1 MENAINHDEI
11 NQINSKILD
20 NIKKKELEEKNE
32 KTQFCYSIDWLTFNI
47 KLKDINN
54 PFIRDEGIYAEE
66 REQGTNIFKR
76 IKDFYNTRDELIFTI
91 VFQPHSKII
100 KQDFG
105 QLQIANKWLYVGN
118 LSKLV
123 YKIFFQSNFELV
135 NISRIDLCTDF
146 FNFVD
151 SYKPVEFINDVA
163 IGIVRKINPSS
174 INFWGKTNGFINDVN
189 NENDEEVY
197 KHGVKFHAM
206 NIGDREST
214 FNFKLYNKTKEL
226 EEKHEKGYIKTKW
239 FKKLQGYEELIKM
252 KEKPTI
258 WRLEVSIKDWN
269 KIKIDGKKVI
279 EVNSEVF
286 AILDYYP
293 YFMQFFIS
301 KKFVWKNN
309 FGKFIDFIDKPR
321 KDLSAKY
328 LCTNIPNNE
337 EVNTTNKQ
345 KKQILKS
352 LVSIIE
358 QSVTFEQANEYLLR
372 IEELIQ
378 EEDYFTIFKS
388 IGLNYNTIQSYI
400 AYKFN
405 DELKTN

>member
-1 MENAINHDEI
+1 MKKEVID
-11 NQINSKILD
+11 QINSKILD
-20 NIKKKELEEKNE
+20 NIKKRELEEKKE

-66 REQGTNIFKR
+66 RECGTNIFKR
-76 IKDFYNTRDELIFTI
+76 VKDFYNTRDELIFTI

-100 KQDFG
+100 KADFG

-118 LSKLV
+118 LPKLV

-151 SYKPVEFINDVA
+151 TYRPLSFIQDVA
-163 IGIVRKINPSS
+163 KGNVIKVNPSK
-174 INFWGKTNGFINDVN
+174 INFWGKTGDYTID
-189 NENDEEVY
+189 Y
-197 KHGVKFHAM
+197 HAM

-239 FKKLQGYEELIKM
+239 LKKLQGYEELIKM
-252 KEKPTI
+252 NEKPII

-279 EVNSEVF
+279 EINNDVF
-286 AILDYYP
+286 DILNYHP

-301 KKFVWKNN
+301 KKFVWKNDI
-309 FGKFIDFIDKPR
+309 GKFIDFIDNPR

-328 LCTNIPNNE
+328 LCTNITNNE

-345 KKQILKS
+345 KKQVLKS
-352 LVSIIE
+352 LISIIE
-358 QSVTFEQANEYLLR
+358 QSITFEQANEYLLR
-372 IEELIQ
+372 VEDLIQ
-378 EEDYFTIFKS
+378 EEDYYTILKQ
-388 IGLNYNTIQSYI
+388 IGLNYNTLQSYI

-405 DELKTN
+405 DTIKTN

>member
-1 MENAINHDEI
+1 MENLINHDAI
-11 NQINSKILD
+11 KQINSKILD

-76 IKDFYNTRDELIFTI
+76 VRDYYNTRDELVFTI

-151 SYKPVEFINDVA
+151 TYKPLSFIQDVA
-163 IGIVRKINPSS
+163 KGNVIKVNPSS
-174 INFWGKTNGFINDVN
+174 VNFWGKTGDYTID
-189 NENDEEVY
+189 Y
-197 KHGVKFHAM
+197 HAM

-239 FKKLQGYEELIKM
+239 YKKLQGYEELIKM

-279 EVNSEVF
+279 EINKDVF
-286 AILDYYP
+286 DILNNYP

-301 KKFVWKNN
+301 KKFVWKNDY
-309 FGKFIDFIDKPR
+309 GKFINFIDNPR
-321 KDLSAKY
+321 KDLSSKY

-337 EVNTTNKQ
+337 EINTTNKQ

-358 QSVTFEQANEYLLR
+358 QSITYENASEYLER
-372 IEELIQ
+372 IGELIQ
-378 EEDYFTIFKS
+378 EEDYYTIFKS
-388 IGLNYNTIQSYI
+388 LGYNYDTISSYI

-405 DELKTN
+405 DTLKTN

>member
-1 MENAINHDEI
+1 MENAINHEAI

-32 KTQFCYSIDWLTFNI
+32 KTQFVYSIDWLTFNI

-76 IKDFYNTRDELIFTI
+76 VKDFYNTRDELIFTI

-151 SYKPVEFINDVA
+151 TYKPLAFIQDVA
-163 IGIVRKINPSS
+163 KGNVIKVNPSS
-174 INFWGKTNGFINDVN
+174 VNFWGKTGDYTID
-189 NENDEEVY
+189 Y
-197 KHGVKFHAM
+197 HAM

-239 FKKLQGYEELIKM
+239 HKKLKGYEELIKM

-279 EVNSEVF
+279 EINNDVF
-286 AILDYYP
+286 DLLNNYP

-301 KKFVWKNN
+301 KKFVFKNDY
-309 FGKFIDFIDKPR
+309 GKFIDFIDNPR

-337 EVNTTNKQ
+337 EINTTNKQ

-358 QSVTFEQANEYLLR
+358 QSITFENASEYLER
-372 IEELIQ
+372 IGELIQ
-378 EEDYFTIFKS
+378 EEDYYTIFKS
-388 IGLNYNTIQSYI
+388 LGYNYDIISSYI

-405 DELKTN
+405 DTLKTN

>member
-1 MENAINHDEI
+1 M
-11 NQINSKILD
+11 
-20 NIKKKELEEKNE
+20 
-32 KTQFCYSIDWLTFNI
+32 
-47 KLKDINN
+47 
-54 PFIRDEGIYAEE
+54 
-66 REQGTNIFKR
+66 
-76 IKDFYNTRDELIFTI
+76 
-91 VFQPHSKII
+91 
-100 KQDFG
+100 
-105 QLQIANKWLYVGN
+105 QIANKWLYVGN

-151 SYKPVEFINDVA
+151 SYKPLAFIQDVA
-163 IGIVRKINPSS
+163 KGNILKVNPST
-174 INFWGKTNGFINDVN
+174 INFWGKTGDYTID
-189 NENDEEVY
+189 Y
-197 KHGVKFHAM
+197 HAM

-239 FKKLQGYEELIKM
+239 YKKLKGYEELIKM

-279 EVNSEVF
+279 EINNDVF
-286 AILDYYP
+286 DILNYYP

-301 KKFVWKNN
+301 KKFVWKNDY
-309 FGKFIDFIDKPR
+309 GKFIDFIDNPR
-321 KDLSAKY
+321 KDLSSKY

-337 EVNTTNKQ
+337 EINTTNKQ

-358 QSVTFEQANEYLLR
+358 QSITFEKCKRIFGKNWRTYTGRRLLHNF
-372 IEELIQ
+372 Q
-378 EEDYFTIFKS
+378 
-388 IGLNYNTIQSYI
+388 
-400 AYKFN
+400 
-405 DELKTN
+405 

>member
-1 MENAINHDEI
+1 MENVINHEAINE
-11 NQINSKILD
+11 INSKILD
-20 NIKKKELEEKNE
+20 NIKKREKEEKNE
-32 KTQFCYSIDWLTFNI
+32 KTKFCYSIDWLTFNI

-76 IKDFYNTRDELIFTI
+76 VKDFYNTRDELIFTI

-100 KQDFG
+100 KADFG

-151 SYKPVEFINDVA
+151 TYKPLAFIQDVA
-163 IGIVRKINPSS
+163 RGNVLKVNPSKV
-174 INFWGKTNGFINDVN
+174 NFWGKTGDYTID
-189 NENDEEVY
+189 Y
-197 KHGVKFHAM
+197 HAM
-206 NIGDREST
+206 NVGDREST

-239 FKKLQGYEELIKM
+239 YKKLQGYEELIKM
-252 KEKPTI
+252 KETPTI

-279 EVNSEVF
+279 EINNDIF
-286 AILDYYP
+286 DILNYHP

-301 KKFVWKNN
+301 KKFVWKNDY
-309 FGKFIDFIDKPR
+309 GKFIDFIDNPR
-321 KDLSAKY
+321 KDLSSKY

-337 EVNTTNKQ
+337 EINTTNKQ

-358 QSVTFEQANEYLLR
+358 QSINFENASEYLER
-372 IEELIQ
+372 IGELIQ
-378 EEDYFTIFKS
+378 EEDYYTIFKS
-388 IGLNYNTIQSYI
+388 LGYNYDTISSYI

-405 DELKTN
+405 DTLKTN

>member
-1 MENAINHDEI
+1 MEKAINHDVI
-11 NQINSKILD
+11 DQINSKILD
-20 NIKKKELEEKNE
+20 NIKKRELEEKNE
-32 KTQFCYSIDWLTFNI
+32 KTQFVYSIDWLTLNI

-54 PFIRDEGIYAEE
+54 PFVRDEGIYAEE

-76 IKDFYNTRDELIFTI
+76 VKDFYNTRDELIFTI

-100 KQDFG
+100 KANFG
-105 QLQIANKWLYVGN
+105 QLQIANKWLYVGS
-118 LSKLV
+118 LPKLV
-123 YKIFFQSNFELV
+123 YKIFFQANFELV

-146 FNFVD
+146 FNFIN
-151 SYKPVEFINDVA
+151 SYKPLSFIQDVA
-163 IGIVRKINPSS
+163 KGNVLKVNPSS
-174 INFWGKTNGFINDVN
+174 INFWGKTGDYTIN
-189 NENDEEVY
+189 Y
-197 KHGVKFHAM
+197 HAM

-214 FNFKLYNKTKEL
+214 FNFKLYNKTNEM

-239 FKKLQGYEELIKM
+239 YKKLNGYEELIKM

-279 EVNSEVF
+279 EINNDVF
-286 AILDYYP
+286 DILNYHP

-301 KKFVWKNN
+301 KKFIWKNDL
-309 FGKFIDFIDKPR
+309 GKFIDFIDNPR

-358 QSVTFEQANEYLLR
+358 QSITFENASEYLER
-372 IEELIQ
+372 IGDLIQ
-378 EEDYFTIFKS
+378 EEDYYTIFKS
-388 IGLNYNTIQSYI
+388 LGYNYDIISSYI

-405 DELKTN
+405 DAIKTN

>member
-1 MENAINHDEI
+1 MENLINHDEI

-151 SYKPVEFINDVA
+151 TYKPLSFIQDVA
-163 IGIVRKINPSS
+163 KGNVIKVNPSS
-174 INFWGKTNGFINDVN
+174 INFWGKTGDYSI
-189 NENDEEVY
+189 EY
-197 KHGVKFHAM
+197 HAM

-239 FKKLQGYEELIKM
+239 YKKLKGYEELIKM

-279 EVNSEVF
+279 EINNDVF
-286 AILDYYP
+286 DILNYHP
-293 YFMQFFIS
+293 YFMQFFNS
-301 KKFVWKNN
+301 KKFIWKND
-309 FGKFIDFIDKPR
+309 FGKFIDFIDNPR

-328 LCTNIPNNE
+328 LCTNIPNNKE
-337 EVNTTNKQ
+337 INTTNKQ

-358 QSVTFEQANEYLLR
+358 QSITFENASEYLER
-372 IEELIQ
+372 IGELIQ
-378 EEDYFTIFKS
+378 EEDYYTIFKS
-388 IGLNYNTIQSYI
+388 LGYNYDIISSYI

-405 DELKTN
+405 DAIKTN

>member
-1 MENAINHDEI
+1 MENVINHEAINEV
-11 NQINSKILD
+11 NSKILD
-20 NIKKKELEEKNE
+20 NIKKRELEEKNE
-32 KTQFCYSIDWLTFNI
+32 KTKFCYSIDWLTFNI

-76 IKDFYNTRDELIFTI
+76 VKDFYNTRDELIFTI

-151 SYKPVEFINDVA
+151 TYKPLSFIQDVA
-163 IGIVRKINPSS
+163 RGNVLKVNPSKV
-174 INFWGKTNGFINDVN
+174 NFWGKTGDYTID
-189 NENDEEVY
+189 Y
-197 KHGVKFHAM
+197 HAM

-239 FKKLQGYEELIKM
+239 LKKLQGYEELIKM
-252 KEKPTI
+252 KETPTI

-279 EVNSEVF
+279 EINNDVF
-286 AILDYYP
+286 DILNFHP

-301 KKFVWKNN
+301 KKFVWKNDY
-309 FGKFIDFIDKPR
+309 GKFIDFIDNPR
-321 KDLSAKY
+321 KDLSSKY

-337 EVNTTNKQ
+337 EINTTNKQ
-345 KKQILKS
+345 KKQVLKS
-352 LVSIIE
+352 LISIIE
-358 QSVTFEQANEYLLR
+358 QSITFEQANEYLLR
-372 IEELIQ
+372 VEDLIQ
-378 EEDYFTIFKS
+378 EEDYYTIFKS
-388 IGLNYNTIQSYI
+388 IGYNYNTLSSYI

>member
-1 MENAINHDEI
+1 MENLINHEAI

-32 KTQFCYSIDWLTFNI
+32 KTQFVYSIDWLTFNI

-76 IKDFYNTRDELIFTI
+76 VKDFYNTRDELIFTI

-151 SYKPVEFINDVA
+151 SYKPLSFIQDVA
-163 IGIVRKINPSS
+163 KGYLSKLNPSS
-174 INFWGKTNGFINDVN
+174 INFWGKTGKLA
-189 NENDEEVY
+189 NEIEEDEERGIIY
-197 KHGVKFHAM
+197 HAM
-206 NIGDREST
+206 NVGDREST

-226 EEKHEKGYIKTKW
+226 KEKHEKGYIKTKW
-239 FKKLQGYEELIKM
+239 LKKLQGYEELIKM
-252 KEKPTI
+252 NEKPTI

-279 EVNSEVF
+279 EINKDVF
-286 AILDYYP
+286 DILNNYP

-301 KKFVWKNN
+301 KKFVWKNDY
-309 FGKFIDFIDKPR
+309 GKFINFIDNPR
-321 KDLSAKY
+321 KDLSSKY

-337 EVNTTNKQ
+337 EINTTNKQ

-358 QSVTFEQANEYLLR
+358 QSITYENASEYLER
-372 IEELIQ
+372 IGELIQ
-378 EEDYFTIFKS
+378 EEDYYTIFKS
-388 IGLNYNTIQSYI
+388 LGYNYDTISSYI

-405 DELKTN
+405 DTLKTN

>member
-1 MENAINHDEI
+1 MENAINHEAI

-32 KTQFCYSIDWLTFNI
+32 KTQFVYSIDWLTFNI

-76 IKDFYNTRDELIFTI
+76 VKDFYNTRDELIFTI

-151 SYKPVEFINDVA
+151 TYKPLSFIQDVA
-163 IGIVRKINPSS
+163 KGNVIKVNPSS
-174 INFWGKTNGFINDVN
+174 INFWGKTGDYTID
-189 NENDEEVY
+189 Y
-197 KHGVKFHAM
+197 HAM

-239 FKKLQGYEELIKM
+239 YKKLKGYEELIKM

-279 EVNSEVF
+279 EINNDVF
-286 AILDYYP
+286 DLLNNYP

-301 KKFVWKNN
+301 KKFVFKNDY
-309 FGKFIDFIDKPR
+309 GKFIDFIDNPR

-358 QSVTFEQANEYLLR
+358 QSITYENASEYLER
-372 IEELIQ
+372 IGELIQ
-378 EEDYFTIFKS
+378 EEDYYTIFKS
-388 IGLNYNTIQSYI
+388 LGYNYDTISSYI

-405 DELKTN
+405 DALKTN

>member
-1 MENAINHDEI
+1 MENAINHEAI
-11 NQINSKILD
+11 NEINSKILD

-32 KTQFCYSIDWLTFNI
+32 KTKFCYSIDWLTFNI

-76 IKDFYNTRDELIFTI
+76 VKDFYNTRDELIFTI

-151 SYKPVEFINDVA
+151 TYKPLSFIQDVA
-163 IGIVRKINPSS
+163 KGNVIKINPSS
-174 INFWGKTNGFINDVN
+174 VNFWGKTGDYTID
-189 NENDEEVY
+189 Y
-197 KHGVKFHAM
+197 HAM

-239 FKKLQGYEELIKM
+239 LKKLKGYEELIKM

-279 EVNSEVF
+279 EINNDVF
-286 AILDYYP
+286 NLLNNYP

-301 KKFVWKNN
+301 KKFVFKNDY
-309 FGKFIDFIDKPR
+309 GKFIDFIDNPR
-321 KDLSAKY
+321 KDLSSKY

-337 EVNTTNKQ
+337 EINTTNKQ

-358 QSVTFEQANEYLLR
+358 QSITFENASEYLEK
-372 IEELIQ
+372 IGELIQ
-378 EEDYFTIFKS
+378 EEDYYTIFRS
-388 IGLNYNTIQSYI
+388 LGYNYDIISSYI

-405 DELKTN
+405 DTLKTN

>member
-1 MENAINHDEI
+1 MENAINHEAI

-32 KTQFCYSIDWLTFNI
+32 KTQFVYSIDWLTFNI

-76 IKDFYNTRDELIFTI
+76 VKDFYNTRDELIFTI

-151 SYKPVEFINDVA
+151 TYKPLAFIQDVA
-163 IGIVRKINPSS
+163 KGNVVKVNPSS
-174 INFWGKTNGFINDVN
+174 INFWGKTGKLA
-189 NENDEEVY
+189 NEIEKDEERGIIY
-197 KHGVKFHAM
+197 HAM
-206 NIGDREST
+206 NVGDREST

-239 FKKLQGYEELIKM
+239 HKKMIGYEELIKM

-286 AILDYYP
+286 AILDYHP

-301 KKFVWKNN
+301 KKFVWKNDY
-309 FGKFIDFIDKPR
+309 GKFINFIDNPR
-321 KDLSAKY
+321 KELSSKY

-337 EVNTTNKQ
+337 EINTTNKQ

-372 IEELIQ
+372 VEELIQ

-388 IGLNYNTIQSYI
+388 IGLNYNTLQSYI

>member
-1 MENAINHDEI
+1 MENAINHEAI

-32 KTQFCYSIDWLTFNI
+32 KTQFVYSIDWLTFNI

-76 IKDFYNTRDELIFTI
+76 VKDFYNTRDELIFTI

-105 QLQIANKWLYVGN
+105 QLHIANKWLYVGN

-135 NISRIDLCTDF
+135 NISRIDLCADF

-151 SYKPVEFINDVA
+151 TYRPLSFIQDVA
-163 IGIVRKINPSS
+163 RGNVLKVNPSNV
-174 INFWGKTNGFINDVN
+174 NFWGKTGDYTID
-189 NENDEEVY
+189 Y
-197 KHGVKFHAM
+197 HAM
-206 NIGDREST
+206 NVGDREST

-239 FKKLQGYEELIKM
+239 LKKLQGYEELIKM
-252 KEKPTI
+252 KETPTI

-286 AILDYYP
+286 AILDYHP

-301 KKFVWKNN
+301 KKFVWKNDY
-309 FGKFIDFIDKPR
+309 GKFIDFIDNPR
-321 KDLSAKY
+321 KDLSSKY

-352 LVSIIE
+352 LISIIE

-372 IEELIQ
+372 VEELIQ
-378 EEDYFTIFKS
+378 EEDYYTIFKS
-388 IGLNYNTIQSYI
+388 IGLNYNTLQSYVS
-400 AYKFN
+400 YKFN

>member
-1 MENAINHDEI
+1 MKNVINHEAINE
-11 NQINSKILD
+11 INSKILD
-20 NIKKKELEEKNE
+20 NIKKRELEEKNE
-32 KTQFCYSIDWLTFNI
+32 KTKFCYSIDWLTFNI

-76 IKDFYNTRDELIFTI
+76 VKDFYNTRDELIFTI

-151 SYKPVEFINDVA
+151 TYKPLSFIQDVA
-163 IGIVRKINPSS
+163 KGNVIKVNPSS
-174 INFWGKTNGFINDVN
+174 INFWGKTGDYTID
-189 NENDEEVY
+189 Y
-197 KHGVKFHAM
+197 HAM

-239 FKKLQGYEELIKM
+239 YKKLKGYEELIKM

-279 EVNSEVF
+279 EINNDVF
-286 AILDYYP
+286 DLLNNYP

-301 KKFVWKNN
+301 KKFIFKNDY
-309 FGKFIDFIDKPR
+309 GKFIDFIDNPR

-337 EVNTTNKQ
+337 EINTTNKQ

-358 QSVTFEQANEYLLR
+358 QSITFENASEYLER
-372 IEELIQ
+372 IGELIQ
-378 EEDYFTIFKS
+378 EEDYYTIFKS
-388 IGLNYNTIQSYI
+388 LGYNYDIISSYI

-405 DELKTN
+405 DAIKTN

>member
-1 MENAINHDEI
+1 MEQIVNTDFINEV
-11 NQINSKILD
+11 NSKILD
-20 NIKKKELEEKNE
+20 NIQKKEKEEKNE
-32 KTQFCYSIDWLTFNI
+32 KTKFCYSIDWLTFNI

-76 IKDFYNTRDELIFTI
+76 VKDFYNTRDELIFTI

-151 SYKPVEFINDVA
+151 TYKPLAFIQDVA
-163 IGIVRKINPSS
+163 KGNVLKVNPSK
-174 INFWGKTNGFINDVN
+174 INFWGKTGDYTID
-189 NENDEEVY
+189 Y
-197 KHGVKFHAM
+197 HAM
-206 NIGDREST
+206 NVGDREST

-239 FKKLQGYEELIKM
+239 YKKLQGYEELIKM
-252 KEKPTI
+252 KETPTI

-279 EVNSEVF
+279 EINNDIF
-286 AILDYYP
+286 DILNYHP

-301 KKFVWKNN
+301 KKFVWKNDYR
-309 FGKFIDFIDKPR
+309 KFIDFIDNPR
-321 KDLSAKY
+321 KDLSSKY

-345 KKQILKS
+345 KKQVLKS
-352 LVSIIE
+352 LISIIE
-358 QSVTFEQANEYLLR
+358 QSITFEQANEYLLR
-372 IEELIQ
+372 VEDLIQ
-378 EEDYFTIFKS
+378 EEDYYTIFQS
-388 IGLNYNTIQSYI
+388 IGYDYNTLQSYI

-405 DELKTN
+405 DTIKTN

>member
-1 MENAINHDEI
+1 MDEIINHEAI

-20 NIKKKELEEKNE
+20 NIKKRELEEKNE
-32 KTQFCYSIDWLTFNI
+32 KTQFVYSIDWLTFNI

-54 PFIRDEGIYAEE
+54 PFIRNEGIYAEE

-76 IKDFYNTRDELIFTI
+76 VKDFYNTRDELIFTI

-100 KQDFG
+100 KNDFG
-105 QLQIANKWLYVGN
+105 QIQIANKWLYVGN

-135 NISRIDLCTDF
+135 NISRIDLCADF
-146 FNFVD
+146 FNFINTYNPL
-151 SYKPVEFINDVA
+151 SFIQNVA
-163 IGIVRKINPSS
+163 KGNVFKVNPSS
-174 INFWGKTNGFINDVN
+174 INFWGKTGDYTIN
-189 NENDEEVY
+189 Y
-197 KHGVKFHAM
+197 HAM
-206 NIGDREST
+206 NVGDREST

-226 EEKHEKGYIKTKW
+226 EEKHDKGYIKTKW
-239 FKKLQGYEELIKM
+239 IKKLNGYQELKKIG
-252 KEKPTI
+252 ETPTI

-279 EVNSEVF
+279 EINNDVF
-286 AILDYYP
+286 DILNYHP

-301 KKFVWKNN
+301 KKFVWKDDY
-309 FGKFIDFIDKPR
+309 GKFIDFIDNPR
-321 KDLSAKY
+321 KDLSSKY

-337 EVNTTNKQ
+337 EINTTNKQ

-358 QSVTFEQANEYLLR
+358 QSITFENASEYLEK
-372 IEELIQ
+372 IGELIQ
-378 EEDYFTIFKS
+378 EEDYYTIFKS
-388 IGLNYNTIQSYI
+388 LGYNYDTISSYI
-400 AYKFN
+400 SYKFN
-405 DELKTN
+405 DTLKTN

>member
-1 MENAINHDEI
+1 MENLINHDEI

-20 NIKKKELEEKNE
+20 NIKKRELEEKNE
-32 KTQFCYSIDWLTFNI
+32 KTQFVYSIDWLCFNI

-66 REQGTNIFKR
+66 RERGTNIFKR
-76 IKDFYNTRDELIFTI
+76 VKDFYNTRDELIFTI

-151 SYKPVEFINDVA
+151 SYKPLAFIQDVA
-163 IGIVRKINPSS
+163 RGNVIKVNPST
-174 INFWGKTNGFINDVN
+174 INFWGKTGDYSID
-189 NENDEEVY
+189 Y
-197 KHGVKFHAM
+197 HAM

-214 FNFKLYNKTKEL
+214 FNFKMYNKTKEM

-239 FKKLQGYEELIKM
+239 YKKLKGYEELIKM

-279 EVNSEVF
+279 EINNDVF
-286 AILDYYP
+286 DLLNYHP

-301 KKFVWKNN
+301 KKFVWKNE
-309 FGKFIDFIDKPR
+309 FGKFLDFIDNPR
-321 KDLSAKY
+321 KDLSSKY

-337 EVNTTNKQ
+337 EINTTNKQ

-358 QSVTFEQANEYLLR
+358 QSITFENASEYLER
-372 IEELIQ
+372 IGELIQ
-378 EEDYFTIFKS
+378 EEDYYTIFKS
-388 IGLNYNTIQSYI
+388 LGYNYDIISSYI

-405 DELKTN
+405 DTLKTN

>member
-1 MENAINHDEI
+1 MENIINHEEI
-11 NQINSKILD
+11 NQVNSKILD
-20 NIKKKELEEKNE
+20 NINKKELEEKKE
-32 KTQFCYSIDWLTFNI
+32 KTQFVYSIDWLTFNI
-47 KLKDINN
+47 KLRDINN
-54 PFIRDEGIYAEE
+54 PFISDEGIYAEE

-76 IKDFYNTRDELIFTI
+76 VRDYYNTRDELVFTI

-100 KQDFG
+100 KADFG

-123 YKIFFQSNFELV
+123 YKIFFQANFELV

-151 SYKPVEFINDVA
+151 TYKPLSFIQDVA
-163 IGIVRKINPSS
+163 KGNVIKVNPSS
-174 INFWGKTNGFINDVN
+174 INFWGKTGDYSID
-189 NENDEEVY
+189 Y
-197 KHGVKFHAM
+197 HAM

-239 FKKLQGYEELIKM
+239 YKKLKGYEELIKM

-279 EVNSEVF
+279 EINNDIF
-286 AILDYYP
+286 DILNFHP

-301 KKFVWKNN
+301 KKFVWKND
-309 FGKFIDFIDKPR
+309 FGKFIDFIDNPR
-321 KDLSAKY
+321 KDLSSKY

-337 EVNTTNKQ
+337 EINTTNKQ

-358 QSVTFEQANEYLLR
+358 QSITFANASEYLER
-372 IEELIQ
+372 IGELIQ
-378 EEDYFTIFKS
+378 EEDYYTIFKS
-388 IGLNYNTIQSYI
+388 LGYNYDVISSYI

-405 DELKTN
+405 DTLKTN

>member
-1 MENAINHDEI
+1 MKNAINHEAI

-20 NIKKKELEEKNE
+20 NIKKKEMEEKNE
-32 KTQFCYSIDWLTFNI
+32 KTQFVYSIDWLTFNI

-76 IKDFYNTRDELIFTI
+76 VKDFYNTRDELIFTI

-151 SYKPVEFINDVA
+151 TYRPLSFIQDVA
-163 IGIVRKINPSS
+163 KGNVIKVNPSS
-174 INFWGKTNGFINDVN
+174 VNFWGKTGDYTI
-189 NENDEEVY
+189 EY
-197 KHGVKFHAM
+197 HAM

-239 FKKLQGYEELIKM
+239 YKKLKGYEELIKM

-279 EVNSEVF
+279 EINNDVF
-286 AILDYYP
+286 DLLNNYP

-301 KKFVWKNN
+301 KKFVFKNDY
-309 FGKFIDFIDKPR
+309 GKFIDFIDNPR
-321 KDLSAKY
+321 KDLSSKY

-337 EVNTTNKQ
+337 EINTTNKQ

-358 QSVTFEQANEYLLR
+358 QSITFENASEYLER
-372 IEELIQ
+372 IGELIQ
-378 EEDYFTIFKS
+378 EEDYYTIFKS
-388 IGLNYNTIQSYI
+388 LGYNYDIISSYI

-405 DELKTN
+405 DAIKTN

>member
-1 MENAINHDEI
+1 MEKATNHEVID
-11 NQINSKILD
+11 QINSKILD
-20 NIKKKELEEKNE
+20 NINKRELEEKKE

-100 KQDFG
+100 KADFG

-118 LSKLV
+118 LPKLV

-146 FNFVD
+146 FKFANN
-151 SYKPVEFINDVA
+151 YKPLDFIQDVA
-163 IGIVRKINPSS
+163 KGNVIKVNPSK
-174 INFWGKTNGFINDVN
+174 INFWGKTGDYTID
-189 NENDEEVY
+189 Y
-197 KHGVKFHAM
+197 HAM

-239 FKKLQGYEELIKM
+239 LKKLQGYEELIKM
-252 KEKPTI
+252 NEKPII

-279 EVNSEVF
+279 EINNDVF
-286 AILDYYP
+286 DILNYHP

-301 KKFVWKNN
+301 KKFIWKNDI
-309 FGKFIDFIDKPR
+309 GKFIDFIDNPR

-345 KKQILKS
+345 KKQVLKS
-352 LVSIIE
+352 LISIIE
-358 QSVTFEQANEYLLR
+358 QSITFEQANEYLLR
-372 IEELIQ
+372 VEDLIQ
-378 EEDYFTIFKS
+378 EEDYYTILKT
-388 IGLNYNTIQSYI
+388 IGLNYNTLQSYV

-405 DELKTN
+405 DTIKTN

>member
-1 MENAINHDEI
+1 MENAINHEAI

-32 KTQFCYSIDWLTFNI
+32 KTQFVYSIDWLTFNI

-54 PFIRDEGIYAEE
+54 PLIRDEGIYAEE

-76 IKDFYNTRDELIFTI
+76 VKDFYNTRDELIFTI

-135 NISRIDLCTDF
+135 NISRIDLCADF

-151 SYKPVEFINDVA
+151 TYKPLAFIQDVA
-163 IGIVRKINPSS
+163 KGNVIKVNPSS
-174 INFWGKTNGFINDVN
+174 VNFWGKTGDYTID
-189 NENDEEVY
+189 Y
-197 KHGVKFHAM
+197 HAM

-239 FKKLQGYEELIKM
+239 YKKMIGYEELIKM

-286 AILDYYP
+286 AILDYHP

-301 KKFVWKNN
+301 KKFVWKND
-309 FGKFIDFIDKPR
+309 FGKFINFIDNPR
-321 KDLSAKY
+321 KELSSKY

-352 LVSIIE
+352 LISIIE

-372 IEELIQ
+372 VEELIQ

-388 IGLNYNTIQSYI
+388 IGLNYNTLQSYI

>member
-1 MENAINHDEI
+1 MENVINHDAI

-32 KTQFCYSIDWLTFNI
+32 KTQFVYSIDWLTFNI

-54 PFIRDEGIYAEE
+54 PFISDEGTYAEE

-76 IKDFYNTRDELIFTI
+76 VKDFYNTRDELIFTI

-151 SYKPVEFINDVA
+151 TYKPLSFIQDVA
-163 IGIVRKINPSS
+163 KGNVIKVNPSS
-174 INFWGKTNGFINDVN
+174 VNFWGKTGDYTID
-189 NENDEEVY
+189 Y
-197 KHGVKFHAM
+197 HAM
-206 NIGDREST
+206 NIGYREST

-239 FKKLQGYEELIKM
+239 YKKLKGYEELIKM

-279 EVNSEVF
+279 EINNDVF
-286 AILDYYP
+286 DLLNNYP

-301 KKFVWKNN
+301 KKFVFKNDY
-309 FGKFIDFIDKPR
+309 GKFIDFIDNPR

-337 EVNTTNKQ
+337 EINTTNKQ

-358 QSVTFEQANEYLLR
+358 QSITFKNASEYLER
-372 IEELIQ
+372 IGELIQ
-378 EEDYFTIFKS
+378 EEDYYTIFKS
-388 IGLNYNTIQSYI
+388 SGYNYDTISSYI

>member
-1 MENAINHDEI
+1 MENAINHEAI

-32 KTQFCYSIDWLTFNI
+32 KTKFVYSIDWLTFNI

-76 IKDFYNTRDELIFTI
+76 VKDFYNTRDELIFTI

-151 SYKPVEFINDVA
+151 TYKPLAFIQDVA
-163 IGIVRKINPSS
+163 KGNVVKVNPSN
-174 INFWGKTNGFINDVN
+174 INFWGKTGDYTID
-189 NENDEEVY
+189 Y
-197 KHGVKFHAM
+197 HAM

-239 FKKLQGYEELIKM
+239 YKKMIGYEELIKM

-286 AILDYYP
+286 AILDYHP

-301 KKFVWKNN
+301 KKFVWKND
-309 FGKFIDFIDKPR
+309 FGKFINFIDNPR
-321 KDLSAKY
+321 KELSSKY

-352 LVSIIE
+352 LISIIE

-372 IEELIQ
+372 VEELIQ

-388 IGLNYNTIQSYI
+388 IGLNYNTLQSYI

>member
-1 MENAINHDEI
+1 MENAINHEAI
-11 NQINSKILD
+11 NEINSKILD
-20 NIKKKELEEKNE
+20 NIKKRELEEKNE
-32 KTQFCYSIDWLTFNI
+32 KTKFCYSIDWLTFNI

-151 SYKPVEFINDVA
+151 TYKPLSFIQDVA
-163 IGIVRKINPSS
+163 KGNVIKVNPSS
-174 INFWGKTNGFINDVN
+174 VNFWGKTGDYTID
-189 NENDEEVY
+189 Y
-197 KHGVKFHAM
+197 HAM

-239 FKKLQGYEELIKM
+239 YKKLKGYEELIKM

-279 EVNSEVF
+279 EINNDVF
-286 AILDYYP
+286 DLLNNYP

-301 KKFVWKNN
+301 KKFVFKNDY
-309 FGKFIDFIDKPR
+309 GKFIDFIDNPR

-337 EVNTTNKQ
+337 EINTTNKQ

-358 QSVTFEQANEYLLR
+358 QSITFENASEYLER
-372 IEELIQ
+372 IGELIQ
-378 EEDYFTIFKS
+378 EEDYYTIFKS
-388 IGLNYNTIQSYI
+388 LGYNYDIISSYI

-405 DELKTN
+405 DAIKTN

>member
-1 MENAINHDEI
+1 MENAINHDAI
-11 NQINSKILD
+11 NEINSKILD

-32 KTQFCYSIDWLTFNI
+32 KTQFVYSIDWLTFNI

-100 KQDFG
+100 KADFG

-151 SYKPVEFINDVA
+151 TYKPLAFIQDVA
-163 IGIVRKINPSS
+163 RGNVLKVNPSKV
-174 INFWGKTNGFINDVN
+174 NFWGKTGDYAID
-189 NENDEEVY
+189 Y
-197 KHGVKFHAM
+197 HAM

-239 FKKLQGYEELIKM
+239 YKKLQGYEELIKM
-252 KEKPTI
+252 KETPTI

-279 EVNSEVF
+279 EINNDIF
-286 AILDYYP
+286 DILNYHP

-301 KKFVWKNN
+301 KKFVWKNDY
-309 FGKFIDFIDKPR
+309 GKFIDFIDNPR
-321 KDLSAKY
+321 KDLSSKY

-337 EVNTTNKQ
+337 EINTTNKQ
-345 KKQILKS
+345 KKQVLKS
-352 LVSIIE
+352 LISIIE
-358 QSVTFEQANEYLLR
+358 QSITFEQANEYLLR
-372 IEELIQ
+372 VEDLIQ
-378 EEDYFTIFKS
+378 EEDYYTIFKS
-388 IGLNYNTIQSYI
+388 IGYDYNTLQSYI

-405 DELKTN
+405 DTLKTN

>member
-1 MENAINHDEI
+1 MENAINHEAI
-11 NQINSKILD
+11 NEINSKILD

-32 KTQFCYSIDWLTFNI
+32 KTQFVYSIDWLTFNI

-76 IKDFYNTRDELIFTI
+76 VKDFYNTRDELIFTI

-118 LSKLV
+118 LGKLV

-151 SYKPVEFINDVA
+151 TYRPLSFIQDVA
-163 IGIVRKINPSS
+163 KGNVIKVNPSS
-174 INFWGKTNGFINDVN
+174 INFWGKTGDYTID
-189 NENDEEVY
+189 Y
-197 KHGVKFHAM
+197 HAM

-226 EEKHEKGYIKTKW
+226 EDKHEKGYIKTKW
-239 FKKLQGYEELIKM
+239 YKKLKGYEELIKM

-279 EVNSEVF
+279 EINKDIF
-286 AILDYYP
+286 DLLNNYP

-301 KKFVWKNN
+301 KKFVFKNDY
-309 FGKFIDFIDKPR
+309 GKFIDFIDNPR

-337 EVNTTNKQ
+337 EINTTNKQ

-358 QSVTFEQANEYLLR
+358 QSITFENASEYLER
-372 IEELIQ
+372 IGELIQ
-378 EEDYFTIFKS
+378 EEDYYTIFKS
-388 IGLNYNTIQSYI
+388 LGYNYDIISSYI

-405 DELKTN
+405 DTLKTN

>member
-1 MENAINHDEI
+1 MENAINHEAI

-32 KTQFCYSIDWLTFNI
+32 KNQFVYSIDWLTFNI

-76 IKDFYNTRDELIFTI
+76 VKDFYNTRDELIFTI

-123 YKIFFQSNFELV
+123 YKIFFQANFELV

-151 SYKPVEFINDVA
+151 SYKPLAFIQDVA
-163 IGIVRKINPSS
+163 KGYVAKVNPSS
-174 INFWGKTNGFINDVN
+174 INFWGKTGKLA
-189 NENDEEVY
+189 NEIEKDEERGIIY
-197 KHGVKFHAM
+197 HAM

-239 FKKLQGYEELIKM
+239 YKKLKGYEELIKM

-279 EVNSEVF
+279 EINNDVF
-286 AILDYYP
+286 DLLNNYP

-301 KKFVWKNN
+301 KKFVFKNDY
-309 FGKFIDFIDKPR
+309 GKFIDFIDNPR

-337 EVNTTNKQ
+337 EINTTNKQ

-358 QSVTFEQANEYLLR
+358 QSITFENASEYLER
-372 IEELIQ
+372 IGELIQ
-378 EEDYFTIFKS
+378 EEDYYTIFKS
-388 IGLNYNTIQSYI
+388 LGYNYDVISSYI

-405 DELKTN
+405 DALKTN

>member
-1 MENAINHDEI
+1 MENAINHEAI
-11 NQINSKILD
+11 NQINSKILN

-32 KTQFCYSIDWLTFNI
+32 KTQFVYSIDWLTFNI

-54 PFIRDEGIYAEE
+54 PFVRDEGIYAEE

-76 IKDFYNTRDELIFTI
+76 VKDFYNTRDELICTI

-151 SYKPVEFINDVA
+151 SYKPLSFIQDVA
-163 IGIVRKINPSS
+163 KGYFSKLNPSS
-174 INFWGKTNGFINDVN
+174 INFWGRTGKLA
-189 NENDEEVY
+189 NEIEEDEERGIIY
-197 KHGVKFHAM
+197 HAM
-206 NIGDREST
+206 NVGDREST

-239 FKKLQGYEELIKM
+239 LKKLQGYEELIKM
-252 KEKPTI
+252 NEKPTI

-279 EVNSEVF
+279 EINKDVF
-286 AILDYYP
+286 DILNNYP

-301 KKFVWKNN
+301 KKFVWKNDY
-309 FGKFIDFIDKPR
+309 GKFINFIDNPR
-321 KDLSAKY
+321 KDLSSKY

-337 EVNTTNKQ
+337 EINTTNKQ

-358 QSVTFEQANEYLLR
+358 QSITYENASEYLER
-372 IEELIQ
+372 IGELIQ
-378 EEDYFTIFKS
+378 EEDYYTIFKS
-388 IGLNYNTIQSYI
+388 LGYNYDTISSYI

-405 DELKTN
+405 DTLKTN

>member
-1 MENAINHDEI
+1 MENAINHEAI
-11 NQINSKILD
+11 NEINSKILD

-32 KTQFCYSIDWLTFNI
+32 KTKFCYSIDWLTFNI

-76 IKDFYNTRDELIFTI
+76 VKDFYNTRDELIFTI

-151 SYKPVEFINDVA
+151 TYKPLSFIQDVA
-163 IGIVRKINPSS
+163 KGNVIKINPSS
-174 INFWGKTNGFINDVN
+174 VNFWGKTGDYTID
-189 NENDEEVY
+189 Y
-197 KHGVKFHAM
+197 HAM

-239 FKKLQGYEELIKM
+239 LKKLKGYEELIKM

-279 EVNSEVF
+279 EINNDVYD
-286 AILDYYP
+286 ILNYHP

-301 KKFVWKNN
+301 KKFVWKND
-309 FGKFIDFIDKPR
+309 FGKFIDFIDNPR
-321 KDLSAKY
+321 KDLSSKY

-337 EVNTTNKQ
+337 EINTTNKQ

-358 QSVTFEQANEYLLR
+358 QSITFENASEYLEK

-378 EEDYFTIFKS
+378 EEDYYTIFRS
-388 IGLNYNTIQSYI
+388 LGYNYDTISSYI

-405 DELKTN
+405 DTLKTN

>member
-1 MENAINHDEI
+1 MENAINHEAI

-32 KTQFCYSIDWLTFNI
+32 KTQFVYSIDWLTFNI
-47 KLKDINN
+47 KLKDVNN

-76 IKDFYNTRDELIFTI
+76 VKDFYNTRDELIFTI

-135 NISRIDLCTDF
+135 NISRIDLCADF

-151 SYKPVEFINDVA
+151 TYKPLSFIQDVA
-163 IGIVRKINPSS
+163 KGNVIKVNPSS
-174 INFWGKTNGFINDVN
+174 VNFWGKTGDYTID
-189 NENDEEVY
+189 Y
-197 KHGVKFHAM
+197 HAM

-239 FKKLQGYEELIKM
+239 YKKMIGYEELIKM

-286 AILDYYP
+286 AILDYHP

-301 KKFVWKNN
+301 KKFVWKND
-309 FGKFIDFIDKPR
+309 FGKFINFIDNPR
-321 KDLSAKY
+321 KDLSSKY

-352 LVSIIE
+352 LISIIE
-358 QSVTFEQANEYLLR
+358 QSVTFEKANEYLLR
-372 IEELIQ
+372 VEELIQ

-388 IGLNYNTIQSYI
+388 IGLNYNTLQSYI

>member
-1 MENAINHDEI
+1 MEKVINHEEI
-11 NQINSKILD
+11 NQVNSKILD
-20 NIKKKELEEKNE
+20 NINKKELEEKNE
-32 KTQFCYSIDWLTFNI
+32 KTQFVYSIDWLCFNI
-47 KLKDINN
+47 KLRDVNN
-54 PFIRDEGIYAEE
+54 PFISDEGIYAEE

-76 IKDFYNTRDELIFTI
+76 VRDYYNTRDELVFTI

-100 KQDFG
+100 KADFG

-123 YKIFFQSNFELV
+123 YKIFFQANFELV

-151 SYKPVEFINDVA
+151 TYKPLSFIQDVA
-163 IGIVRKINPSS
+163 KGNVIKVNPSS
-174 INFWGKTNGFINDVN
+174 VNFWGKTGDYSID
-189 NENDEEVY
+189 Y
-197 KHGVKFHAM
+197 HAM

-239 FKKLQGYEELIKM
+239 YKKLKGYEELIKM

-279 EVNSEVF
+279 EINNDIF
-286 AILDYYP
+286 DILNYHP

-301 KKFVWKNN
+301 KKFVWKNDY
-309 FGKFIDFIDKPR
+309 GKFIDFIDNPR
-321 KDLSAKY
+321 KDLSSKY

-337 EVNTTNKQ
+337 EINTTNKQ

-358 QSVTFEQANEYLLR
+358 QSITFANASEYLER
-372 IEELIQ
+372 IGELIQ
-378 EEDYFTIFKS
+378 EEDYYTIFKS
-388 IGLNYNTIQSYI
+388 SGYNYDTISSYI

-405 DELKTN
+405 DTLKTN

>member
-1 MENAINHDEI
+1 MENAINHDAI
-11 NQINSKILD
+11 NEINSKILD

-32 KTQFCYSIDWLTFNI
+32 KTKFCYSIDWLTFNI
-47 KLKDINN
+47 KLKDVNN
-54 PFIRDEGIYAEE
+54 PFIRDKGIYAEE

-100 KQDFG
+100 KADFG

-151 SYKPVEFINDVA
+151 TYRPLSFIQDVA
-163 IGIVRKINPSS
+163 RGNVLKVNPSKV
-174 INFWGKTNGFINDVN
+174 NFWGKTGDYTID
-189 NENDEEVY
+189 Y
-197 KHGVKFHAM
+197 HAM
-206 NIGDREST
+206 NVGDREST

-239 FKKLQGYEELIKM
+239 YKKLQGYEELIKM
-252 KEKPTI
+252 KETPTI

-286 AILDYYP
+286 AILDYHP

-301 KKFVWKNN
+301 KKFVWKNDY
-309 FGKFIDFIDKPR
+309 GKFIDFIDNPR
-321 KDLSAKY
+321 KDLSYKY

-345 KKQILKS
+345 KKQVLKS

-372 IEELIQ
+372 VEDLIQ
-378 EEDYFTIFKS
+378 EEDYYTIFNS
-388 IGLNYNTIQSYI
+388 LGLNYNTLQSYI

>member
-1 MENAINHDEI
+1 MDEIINHEAI

-20 NIKKKELEEKNE
+20 NIKKRELEEKNE
-32 KTQFCYSIDWLTFNI
+32 KTQFVYSIDWLTFNI

-54 PFIRDEGIYAEE
+54 PYIQDNGIYYEE

-76 IKDFYNTRDELIFTI
+76 VRDYYNYRDELIFTI

-100 KQDFG
+100 KNDFG

-118 LSKLV
+118 LSRLV

-135 NISRIDLCTDF
+135 NISRIDLCADF
-146 FNFVD
+146 FNFINTYNPLSFIQNVAKGNV
-151 SYKPVEFINDVA
+151 YKV
-163 IGIVRKINPSS
+163 NPSS
-174 INFWGKTNGFINDVN
+174 INFWGKTGDYTID
-189 NENDEEVY
+189 Y
-197 KHGVKFHAM
+197 HAM

-239 FKKLQGYEELIKM
+239 IKKLNGYQELVKIG
-252 KEKPTI
+252 ETPTI

-279 EVNSEVF
+279 EINNDVF
-286 AILDYYP
+286 DILNYHP

-301 KKFVWKNN
+301 KKFVWKNDY
-309 FGKFIDFIDKPR
+309 GKFIDFIDNPR
-321 KDLSAKY
+321 KDLSSRY

-337 EVNTTNKQ
+337 EINTTNKQ
-345 KKQILKS
+345 KKQIIKS

-358 QSVTFEQANEYLLR
+358 QSITFANANEYLQR
-372 IEELIQ
+372 ISELIQ
-378 EEDYFTIFKS
+378 EEDYYTIFKEL
-388 IGLNYNTIQSYI
+388 GYDYNTIVSYI

-405 DELKTN
+405 DELKTNF

>member
-1 MENAINHDEI
+1 MEKAINHDVI
-11 NQINSKILD
+11 NNINSKIID
-20 NIKKKELEEKNE
+20 NIKKRELEEKNE

-47 KLKDINN
+47 KLKDVNN
-54 PFIRDEGIYAEE
+54 PFVKDDGIYSEE
-66 REQGTNIFKR
+66 REQGTNVFKR
-76 IKDFYNTRDELIFTI
+76 VRDYYNTRDELIFTI

-100 KQDFG
+100 KPYFG

-118 LSKLV
+118 LPRLV
-123 YKIFFQSNFELV
+123 YKIFFQANFELV

-151 SYKPVEFINDVA
+151 TYKPLSFIQDVA
-163 IGIVRKINPSS
+163 KGYVSKVNPSS
-174 INFWGKTNGFINDVN
+174 INFWGKTGKLA
-189 NENDEEVY
+189 NEIEEDEERGIIY
-197 KHGVKFHAM
+197 HAM
-206 NIGDREST
+206 NVGDREST

-226 EEKHEKGYIKTKW
+226 KEKHDKGYIKTKW
-239 FKKLQGYEELIKM
+239 IKKLEGYEELIKM

-279 EVNSEVF
+279 EINNDVF
-286 AILDYYP
+286 DILNYHP

-301 KKFVWKNN
+301 KKFVWKNDY
-309 FGKFIDFIDKPR
+309 GKFIDFIDNPR
-321 KDLSAKY
+321 KDLSSRY

-358 QSVTFEQANEYLLR
+358 QSLTFENASEYLDR
-372 IEELIQ
+372 IGDLIQ
-378 EEDYFTIFKS
+378 EEDYYTIFKE
-388 IGLNYNTIQSYI
+388 IGYNYDTIASYI

-405 DELKTN
+405 DAIKTN

>member
-1 MENAINHDEI
+1 MENAINHEAI
-11 NQINSKILD
+11 NEINSKILD

-32 KTQFCYSIDWLTFNI
+32 KTKFCYSIDWLTFNI
-47 KLKDINN
+47 KLIDINN

-76 IKDFYNTRDELIFTI
+76 VKDFYNTRDELIFTI

-151 SYKPVEFINDVA
+151 TYKPLSFIQDVA
-163 IGIVRKINPSS
+163 KGNVIKVNPSS
-174 INFWGKTNGFINDVN
+174 INFWGKTGDYSID
-189 NENDEEVY
+189 Y
-197 KHGVKFHAM
+197 HAM
-206 NIGDREST
+206 NIGDRVST

-239 FKKLQGYEELIKM
+239 YKKLQGYEELIKM

-279 EVNSEVF
+279 EINNDVF
-286 AILDYYP
+286 DILNYHP

-301 KKFVWKNN
+301 KKFVWKND
-309 FGKFIDFIDKPR
+309 FGKFIDFIDNPR
-321 KDLSAKY
+321 KDLSSKY

-337 EVNTTNKQ
+337 EINTTNKQ

-358 QSVTFEQANEYLLR
+358 QSITFENASEYLER

-378 EEDYFTIFKS
+378 EEDYYTIFRS
-388 IGLNYNTIQSYI
+388 LGYDYDTISSYI

-405 DELKTN
+405 DTLKTN

>member
-1 MENAINHDEI
+1 MEQIINTDFI
-11 NQINSKILD
+11 NEVNSKILD
-20 NIKKKELEEKNE
+20 NIQKKEKEEKNE
-32 KTQFCYSIDWLTFNI
+32 KTKFCYSIDWLTFNI

-76 IKDFYNTRDELIFTI
+76 VKDFYNTRDELIFTI

-100 KQDFG
+100 KADFG

-146 FNFVD
+146 FYFVD
-151 SYKPVEFINDVA
+151 TYKPLAFIQDVA
-163 IGIVRKINPSS
+163 KGNVLKVNPSKV
-174 INFWGKTNGFINDVN
+174 NFWGKTGDYTID
-189 NENDEEVY
+189 Y
-197 KHGVKFHAM
+197 HAM

-239 FKKLQGYEELIKM
+239 YKKLQGYEELIKM
-252 KEKPTI
+252 KETPTI

-279 EVNSEVF
+279 EINNDIF
-286 AILDYYP
+286 DILNYHP

-301 KKFVWKNN
+301 KKFVWKNDY
-309 FGKFIDFIDKPR
+309 GKFIDFIDNPR
-321 KDLSAKY
+321 KDLSSKY

-337 EVNTTNKQ
+337 EINTTNKQ
-345 KKQILKS
+345 KKQVLKS
-352 LVSIIE
+352 LISIIE
-358 QSVTFEQANEYLLR
+358 QSITFEQANEYLLR
-372 IEELIQ
+372 VEDLIQ
-378 EEDYFTIFKS
+378 EEDYYTIFKS
-388 IGLNYNTIQSYI
+388 IGYDYNTLQSYI

-405 DELKTN
+405 DTLKTN